1 MRKSLNLKAKIKV
14 NIKYYT
20 RLFGGYFIF
29 FTIIFAIGLLA
40 DKLLETAFI
49 VGGYFTTRFLM
60 PQIKH
65 FNSTV
70 KCISISTLTF
80 LFGIAILCIPKQVSV
95 MWSILVGAF
104 IPVIMYI
111 EYLLFKPK
119 IFNVDTCSEL
129 ELLERCQE
137 LRFSEENT
145 SLAVE
150 FFIKKTKQSHIA
162 DRLCINEKSVQQRK
176 QRLKEKLNKK

>member
-1 MRKSLNLKAKIKV
+1 MIKSLKSKAKIKI

-20 RLFGGYFIF
+20 RLFGGYFLF
-29 FTIIFAIGLLA
+29 FAIIFAIGLLSE
-40 DKLLETAFI
+40 KLLETAFI

-60 PQIKH
+60 PEIKH
-65 FNSTV
+65 FNSTI
-70 KCISISTLTF
+70 KCISVSSITF
-80 LFGIAILCIPKQVSV
+80 LFAIAILCISKQVSV
-95 MWSILVGAF
+95 MWGVIIGAF

-119 IFNVDTCSEL
+119 IFDVAICTEN
-129 ELLERCQE
+129 ELLDRCKE
-137 LRFSEENT
+137 IRLSEENT

-150 FFIKKTKQSHIA
+150 FFIRKTKQSAIA